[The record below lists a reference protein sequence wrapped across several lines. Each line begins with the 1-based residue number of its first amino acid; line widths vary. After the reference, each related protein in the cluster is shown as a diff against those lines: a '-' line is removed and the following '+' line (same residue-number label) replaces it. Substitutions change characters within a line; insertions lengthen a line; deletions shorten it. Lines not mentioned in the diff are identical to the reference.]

1 MLFEHLYQHECP
13 GAEVDT
19 GSKAFKLLCRLYA
32 VSLGSACAVLATSL
46 LYATFDL
53 QGCARLAGQEQVA
66 ELIAEARAAAVVKLP
81 DEGREFG
88 RGKRTR

>member
-1 MLFEHLYQHECP
+1 MLFDHLHQYECP
-13 GAEVDT
+13 DAEVDT

-32 VSLGSACAVLATSL
+32 VVLGSACALLATSL
-46 LYATFDL
+46 RYAAFDL
-53 QGCARLAGQEQVA
+53 QSCARLAGQEQVA
-66 ELIAEARAAAVVKLP
+66 ELIAEARAAAIVKLP

>member
-1 MLFEHLYQHECP
+1 MLFNHLYQDECP
-13 GAEVDT
+13 DAEVDT
-19 GSKAFKLLCRLYA
+19 GSNAFALCRLYA
-32 VSLGSACAVLATSL
+32 VSLGSACAVLAISL

-53 QGCARLAGQEQVA
+53 QGCARLASQKQVA